1 VVNANGMTTT
11 SASLPTACVVPV
23 LILQGSMLMDRS
35 VMAMES
41 VRLVTVRE
49 ILLQVVLVPAK
60 ERETKAKAAMHSP
73 AMTLRAL
80 MNVNVGPAQILQGS
94 MVMERSVIT
103 MENVRLVTVR
113 TLSLGSVVGVLVQ
126 EGKGKAKA
134 AIDGMA
140 MTQSALINVNV
151 GPAQILQGRIVM
163 ERGVIKMENVRL
175 VTVRDLLL
183 GSVVGVSVQE
193 RKGKANAAVGLA
205 MTQSAY
211 INAHAGPAQIG
222 EGSMAME
229 ENVIG
234 RANVTLI
241 LVDTGGKVQ
250 VVTQSV
256 DDDLKISRLLLAV
269 GYSDVHVYYWN

>member
-49 ILLQVVLVPAK
+49 ILLQVVLVPVQ
-60 ERETKAKAAMHSP
+60 ERESKAKAAMQSP

-94 MVMERSVIT
+94 MVIEGSVIT

-113 TLSLGSVVGVLVQ
+113 DLVLGSVVLV
-126 EGKGKAKA
+126 
-134 AIDGMA
+134 
-140 MTQSALINVNV
+140 
-151 GPAQILQGRIVM
+151 P
-163 ERGVIKMENVRL
+163 
-175 VTVRDLLL
+175 
-183 GSVVGVSVQE
+183 VQE
-193 RKGKANAAVGLA
+193 RKGKAKDAVEGLA
-205 MTQSAY
+205 MTRSAY
-211 INAHAGPAQIG
+211 INAHAGPAQIR
-222 EGSMAME
+222 EGSFLME
-229 ENVIG
+229 S
-234 RANVTLI
+234 RAIRRENVTLI
-241 LVDTGGKVQ
+241 LVDPFGLLHL
-250 VVTQSV
+250 VVLESV
-256 DDDLKISRLLLAV
+256 IDDLKISRLLLAV

>member
-60 ERETKAKAAMHSP
+60 ERETKAKAAMQSP

-80 MNVNVGPAQILQGS
+80 MNVNVGPAQIL
-94 MVMERSVIT
+94 R
-103 MENVRLVTVR
+103 
-113 TLSLGSVVGVLVQ
+113 
-126 EGKGKAKA
+126 
-134 AIDGMA
+134 
-140 MTQSALINVNV
+140 
-151 GPAQILQGRIVM
+151 GRIVM

-175 VTVRDLLL
+175 VTVRDLVL
-183 GSVVGVSVQE
+183 GSVVLVPVQE
-193 RKGKANAAVGLA
+193 GKTQAKDAIDGLA

-229 ENVIG
+229 
-234 RANVTLI
+234 R
-241 LVDTGGKVQ
+241 LVM
-250 VVTQSV
+250 
-256 DDDLKISRLLLAV
+256 
-269 GYSDVHVYYWN
+269 

>member
-41 VRLVTVRE
+41 VSLVTVRE
-49 ILLQVVLVPAK
+49 IFLQVVLVNAK

-94 MVMERSVIT
+94 MVIEGSVIT

-113 TLSLGSVVGVLVQ
+113 DLVLGSVVLV
-126 EGKGKAKA
+126 
-134 AIDGMA
+134 
-140 MTQSALINVNV
+140 
-151 GPAQILQGRIVM
+151 P
-163 ERGVIKMENVRL
+163 
-175 VTVRDLLL
+175 
-183 GSVVGVSVQE
+183 VQE
-193 RKGKANAAVGLA
+193 RKGKAKDAVEGLA
-205 MTQSAY
+205 MTRSAY
-211 INAHAGPAQIG
+211 INAHAGPAQIR
-222 EGSMAME
+222 EGSFLME
-229 ENVIG
+229 KNVIG
-234 RANVTLI
+234 RANVDLI
-241 LVDTGGKVQ
+241 LVESGGKVL
-250 VVTQSV
+250 VVMQGV
-256 DDDLKISRLLLAV
+256 DDDLRISRLLLAV